1 MRILLYNWVPSGSV
15 ITEGGGVALY
25 LSNLATALA
34 DQGHE
39 VFVLS
44 SGFRYGLFS
53 RKLTVA
59 ARKGQDKRIRYFDVL
74 NSPVTA
80 PSFYMFGDVPSV
92 MECPDLVSA
101 VRALMEQVGPLDVF
115 HIQNIEGISFD
126 VLSLAEVFPETKFIL
141 TNHNYH
147 VVCQQANLWHQDKE
161 NCTTYLNGARCH
173 TCNVFPADMNGLI
186 VDRYM
191 RWRRM
196 DKWPAGMRALARR
209 GLENAMRLRWGD
221 RAPWRVYRE
230 PRWRGERKGPAD
242 FYRLRRQG
250 ALEAVNRH
258 CASVLSVSHAT
269 EDILLS
275 YGLDAARSQV
285 RYIGTR
291 HYDPARIRAAKA
303 EVPHLR
309 LAFLGYTRP
318 DKGFKFLVDAIEA
331 MPQELWGR
339 FSLKVAARISDE
351 GAVAALKALEPRLAR
366 LEVQDGYKQAELPA
380 LLKDVDLGLV
390 LPLWN
395 DALPQVAIEFVCH
408 GVPILVSDRGGQQEL
423 AADPA
428 FIFKAETSSD
438 FWRRLAALQ
447 RDRSELERFWS
458 LPRPLRTNAQH
469 VEELLEIYRGEA
481 SAADAPAATV
491 TEPPSRA
498 PAMAEPGGLQAS
510 SP

>member
-25 LSNLATALA
+25 LSNLAAALA
-34 DQGHE
+34 DQGHD

-44 SGFRYGLFS
+44 SGFRYGLFN
-53 RKLTVA
+53 RKLA
-59 ARKGQDKRIRYFDVL
+59 IAGRKGQDSRIQYLDIV

-92 MECPDLVSA
+92 LECPALVSEI
-101 VRALMEQVGPLDVF
+101 RALMERIGHLDVF

-126 VLSLAEVFPETKFIL
+126 VLSLAEVFPKTRFIL

-173 TCNVFPADMNGLI
+173 TCNVFAADMNGLI
-186 VDRYM
+186 VDRFM

-196 DKWPAGMRALARR
+196 DKWPARVHALVRRA
-209 GLENAMRLRWGD
+209 LENAMRLRWGD
-221 RAPWRVYRE
+221 LAPWRVYRE

-242 FYRLRRQG
+242 FYRMRRHD
-250 ALEAVNRH
+250 ALAQVNRH
-258 CASVLSVSHAT
+258 CAAVLSVSHAT

-275 YGLDAARSQV
+275 YGLDPGRSQV
-285 RYIGTR
+285 RYIGTK
-291 HYDPARIRAAKA
+291 HYDPTRIRPVKT
-303 EVPHLR
+303 EFPHLR

-318 DKGFKFLVDAIEA
+318 DKGFQFLVDAIET
-331 MPQELWGR
+331 MPEELWGR

-351 GAVAALKALEPRLAR
+351 GAVAELRALAPRLAR
-366 LEVQDGYKQAELPA
+366 LEIQDGYKQAELPE
-380 LLKDVDLGLV
+380 LLEDVDLGLV

-428 FIFKAETSSD
+428 FIFKAEVSSD
-438 FWRRLAALQ
+438 FWKTLAVLE
-447 RDRSELERFWS
+447 RDRSELHRFWS
-458 LPRPLRTNAQH
+458 LPRPLRTNAEH

-481 SAADAPAATV
+481 AGADRPTSV
-491 TEPPSRA
+491 LTEP
-498 PAMAEPGGLQAS
+498 
-510 SP
+510 